1 MDLGDTETL
10 SEPLLIDRDAR
21 GVLTLTLN
29 RPRRYNALSDDLLA
43 ALTRAI
49 QRIAADQTARVVVLA
64 AKGAAFSAG
73 HDLHEMMAR
82 HEAADH
88 RYLFE
93 RCSAVMLGLQA
104 LPVPVIAKVQGIAT
118 AAGCQ
123 LVASCDLAI
132 AAASARF
139 AVSGINLGLFCST
152 PSVALAR
159 AMPRKPALE
168 MLMTGEMIDANE
180 AERRFL
186 INHAVADDALDA
198 AVEALVVR
206 ILEKPRVALEIG
218 KKQFYRQIE
227 LGTAAAYEVASE
239 AMACN
244 MGDHAARDG
253 IAQFLANRSSRA
265 R

>member
-1 MDLGDTETL
+1 MDLGAVETA
-10 SEPLLIDRDAR
+10 SEPLLIERDAR
-21 GVLTLTLN
+21 GVLTFTLN

-49 QRIAADQTARVVVLA
+49 GHVAADRTARVVVLA
-64 AKGAAFSAG
+64 ARGAAFSAG

-88 RYLFE
+88 RDLFE

-159 AMPRKPALE
+159 TMPRKPSLE
-168 MLMTGEMIDANE
+168 MLLTGEMIDAAE

-186 INHAVADDALDA
+186 INHAVPDDTLDA
-198 AVEALVVR
+198 AVEALVAR
-206 ILEKPRVALEIG
+206 ILEKPKVALEIG
-218 KKQFYRQIE
+218 KRQFYRQVE
-227 LGTAAAYEVASE
+227 LGTEAAYQVAGE
-239 AMACN
+239 AMAFN
-244 MGDHAARDG
+244 MVDPAARDG
-253 IAQFLANRSSRA
+253 IARFLDKQSRKA
-265 R
+265 P